1 MKLRI
6 HGNSIRLRLNRR
18 EVAQFAANGCLEE
31 AFEWGTGPE
40 DRRVYGLEASQS
52 ALDVGVRVSG
62 RATIIIL
69 PTALAQVWSS
79 TDRIEVTANVRLNAD
94 KLLSILVEKEFRRL
108 HGVNNDPDLYPNPL
122 EAVSSETH
130 HR

>member
-1 MKLRI
+1 
-6 HGNSIRLRLNRR
+6 
-18 EVAQFAANGCLEE
+18 
-31 AFEWGTGPE
+31 
-40 DRRVYGLEASQS
+40 
-52 ALDVGVRVSG
+52 VSG

-122 EAVSSETH
+122 EAVPSETH